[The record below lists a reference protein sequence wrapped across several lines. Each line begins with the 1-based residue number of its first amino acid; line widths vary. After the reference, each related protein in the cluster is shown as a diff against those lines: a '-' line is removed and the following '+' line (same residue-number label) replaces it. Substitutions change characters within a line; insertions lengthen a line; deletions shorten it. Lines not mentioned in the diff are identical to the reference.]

1 MYDEP
6 HGAYVRDCAVFYD
19 SEDHVV
25 RVQGFITSEGEGK
38 YACLYTE
45 FDYARYEIFAW
56 KSDGTAE
63 TLPDS
68 VYSACKEAGCI
79 SVPGTEYESL
89 DRKVVYDFEET
100 GDGQLVIHCINTT
113 EETVSVKKD
122 CFLIYGDTELAEYPR
137 DYMDL
142 TLKPQEELTW
152 LLPIRAGGSFWMYPV
167 SARKA
172 ELQDPVPALTIT
184 EEGDCLHY
192 AVTWGETSFNEELES
207 ELMILYRNGE
217 TIVSCE
223 LLPVENNYEHITEGD
238 FSFDGSCDGY
248 EVYMQYRYLEMPVE
262 GV

>member
-1 MYDEP
+1 
-6 HGAYVRDCAVFYD
+6 
-19 SEDHVV
+19 
-25 RVQGFITSEGEGK
+25 
-38 YACLYTE
+38 
-45 FDYARYEIFAW
+45 
-56 KSDGTAE
+56 
-63 TLPDS
+63 
-68 VYSACKEAGCI
+68 
-79 SVPGTEYESL
+79 
-89 DRKVVYDFEET
+89 
-100 GDGQLVIHCINTT
+100 
-113 EETVSVKKD
+113 
-122 CFLIYGDTELAEYPR
+122 
-137 DYMDL
+137 MDL

-184 EEGDCLHY
+184 EEGDRLHY